1 MRMDTKCNM
10 LTDTGFE
17 TFYFSV
23 NNEDVQNCWRLWVGF
38 KALSAG
44 VVSLTVKGLAFLMAG

>member
-1 MRMDTKCNM
+1 M